1 MASKSDLSELLAAAV
16 QKTAPSV
23 LRVEARS
30 RTPSTGLVWSAEGM
44 VVTAHHALQRDE
56 QIQVGLPDGQ
66 LVPAALIG
74 RDPSTDVAVLRV
86 DASGLAQPQ
95 WSDAP
100 ELKVGHLVLAVAR
113 PGRTA
118 RATLGIVSALAA
130 EEWRTPAGG
139 RVDRYLQTDVS
150 LPPGFSGSALVDAQG
165 SVLGMNTSWLLP
177 RHALA
182 IPASTLRKVIDTLVA
197 EGRIRRGFLGI
208 GAFPINLPEKLS
220 QQAGQSTGL
229 MIISLQP
236 EGPADKAGLMLGDV
250 LLAFGGQS
258 LASVEELTEQLD
270 GEKIGSEASVK
281 LFRAGQIQQQ
291 QVTVGARP

>member
-1 MASKSDLSELLAAAV
+1 MANKNDLSEVLAAAV
-16 QKTAPSV
+16 EKCGPSV

-30 RTPSTGLVWSAEGM
+30 RTPSSGLVWSADGL
-44 VVTAHHALQRDE
+44 VVTAHHTLQRDE
-56 QIQVGLPDGQ
+56 QIQVGLPEGK
-66 LVPAALIG
+66 LVPGTLIG
-74 RDPSTDVAVLRV
+74 RDPSTDVAVLRA
-86 DASGLAQPQ
+86 DASGLAQAE
-95 WSDAP
+95 WSSGP

-113 PGRTA
+113 PGRTT
-118 RATLGIVSALAA
+118 RATLGIVSALA

-139 RVDRYLQTDVS
+139 RVDRYLQTDLS
-150 LPPGFSGSALVDAQG
+150 LPPGFSGSMLVDTQG

-182 IPASTLRKVIDTLVA
+182 IPTATIRKVVDTLVA

-258 LASVEELTEQLD
+258 LSSVEELTEQLD
-270 GEKIGSEASVK
+270 GEKIGSEAPVK
-281 LFRAGQIQQQ
+281 LFRAGRIQQQ

>member
-1 MASKSDLSELLAAAV
+1 MASKNDLSELLAAAV
-16 QKTAPSV
+16 LKTAPSV

-30 RTPSTGLVWSAEGM
+30 RTPSSGLVWSAEGM

-118 RATLGIVSALAA
+118 RATLGIVSALA
-130 EEWRTPAGG
+130 EEWRSPAGG
-139 RVDRYLQTDVS
+139 RVDRYLQTDLS

-182 IPASTLRKVIDTLVA
+182 IPASTIRKVVDTLVA

-258 LASVEELTEQLD
+258 LGSVEELTEQLD

-281 LFRAGQIQQQ
+281 LFRAGQVQQQ

>member
-1 MASKSDLSELLAAAV
+1 MASKNDLSELLAAAV
-16 QKTAPSV
+16 QKTAPGV

-30 RTPSTGLVWSAEGM
+30 RTPSSGLVWSAEGM
-44 VVTAHHALQRDE
+44 AVTAHHALQRDE

-66 LVPAALIG
+66 LVPATLIG
-74 RDPSTDVAVLRV
+74 RDPTTDVAVLRV

-118 RATLGIVSALAA
+118 RATLGIVSALA

-139 RVDRYLQTDVS
+139 RVDRYLQTDLS

-182 IPASTLRKVIDTLVA
+182 IPASTLRKVVDTLVA

-291 QVTVGARP
+291 QVTVGSRP